1 MDRTL
6 EIGSQDFKPN
16 YICLITMKRAMRLLL
31 VFPHRCFLE
40 FSKNSKNSRPL
51 SYGPDSQN
59 NLSEF
64 FLLTS
69 NNRIA
74 MKLDVFDIFII
85 HSSILLRIFHYFEK
99 FASLSAMD

>member
-1 MDRTL
+1 MDWTP
-6 EIGSQDFKPN
+6 EIDSPGIQLTF
-16 YICLITMKRAMRLLL
+16 IRLIAMEHCMRLLIVL
-31 VFPHRCFLE
+31 PHRCFLE

-74 MKLDVFDIFII
+74 MKLYVFDICII